1 MERYDE
7 NELRYIQN
15 VGHFDESASVFLA
28 RQLTHVRAQV
38 LRVKKAPLNAFTLFP
53 VQTDIPEGAETAI
66 QRTYDSV
73 GIAEIISNYADDLPR
88 VDLVA
93 KEDSVKVMNLG
104 DAYGWNE
111 KEIKNAQ
118 FAQVNL
124 TADKAL
130 AARRAMDVKINKI
143 AFRGDAKHKIVGF
156 LDNANISS
164 YALPTDG
171 TGSSTRFSDKTEDQ
185 VIRDVNNI
193 IRAVPLQTHEVE
205 QINTLAFAPTVYA
218 YLATTRLSNTETTL
232 LSFLQK
238 VHPEVTRWMSVG
250 ELEGAGTAGKNMI
263 IGGNFTPEYIK
274 LEIPQRFQQL
284 PVERRNLEYIVNCV
298 ASIVGV
304 TVTMPLAFV
313 KVEGA

>member
-15 VGHFDESASVFLA
+15 NSHLDESASVFLA

-38 LRVKKAPLNAFTLFP
+38 LRVKKAPLNAFALFP

-130 AARRAMDVKINKI
+130 AARRAMDIKINKI

-232 LSFLQK
+232 LAFLQK

-250 ELEGAGTAGKNMI
+250 ELEGAGTNGKNMI